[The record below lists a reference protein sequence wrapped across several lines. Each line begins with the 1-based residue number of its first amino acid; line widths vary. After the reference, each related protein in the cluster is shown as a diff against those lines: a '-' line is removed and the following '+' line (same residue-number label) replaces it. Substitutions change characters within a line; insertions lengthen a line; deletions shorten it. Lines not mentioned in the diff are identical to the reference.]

1 MTDQEK
7 RNILLASI
15 AAAQGK
21 DFTAESADF
30 HQVAKSLLGLT
41 ATEQDTETVESILNY
56 IKKLPKYEEL
66 VKEAR
71 EQGLDLPKVEPIETF
86 QTGSIGWM
94 RRMIDLI
101 A

>member
-21 DFTAESADF
+21 EFTAESADF

-41 ATEQDTETVESILNY
+41 ATEQDTETVEL
-56 IKKLPKYEEL
+56 KRK
-66 VKEAR
+66 
-71 EQGLDLPKVEPIETF
+71 
-86 QTGSIGWM
+86 
-94 RRMIDLI
+94 
-101 A
+101 